1 MSLNDFQRTNATGPQ
16 ALYQLPQTSSRTYS
30 PTHTPA
36 KKVVVQ
42 SLALSRLPGAMRAMG
57 WHTSAAL
64 MQRWF
69 DSPAWAMP
77 EAWKEDKT
85 QPHPSSINPIQRD
98 ESIVK
103 MEWAIGFERCRKAV
117 EVAESRLATPNGVKR
132 LTDLLTKA
140 GWSGKG
146 SQPLGHYPM
155 SALQM
160 DVISQ
165 VNFAVFGGTWDVLD
179 DMYGALGNATLKVG
193 VVGEAFT
200 ERNPATKQLRHL
212 FHVERVGFYIRDHYD
227 FNGLQYLG
235 TWTEDRV
242 LTKAE
247 TAFTL
252 SLHGQLVLRL
262 KEGPFAAVTNGDF
275 RDYRDKTGKGGDF
288 IIYSD
293 VLWKKSGQVI
303 DLGGW
308 V

>member
-1 MSLNDFQRTNATGPQ
+1 MSLNDFQRTNAAGPD
-16 ALYQLPQTSSRTYS
+16 ALYQLPQANSHTYS
-30 PTHTPA
+30 PTDTPA

-42 SLALSRLPGAMRAMG
+42 SLALSRLPGAMRSMG
-57 WHTSAAL
+57 WHTAAAL

-77 EAWKEDKT
+77 EAWKVLKT
-85 QPHPSSINPIQRD
+85 QPAPLSLKPAQCD

-103 MEWAIGFERCRKAV
+103 MEWAMGYERCREAV
-117 EVAESRLATPNGVKR
+117 DEAESILATPNALKR
-132 LTDLLTKA
+132 LQALLKNA
-140 GWSGKG
+140 GWEGEGAQALG
-146 SQPLGHYPM
+146 SRSM

-160 DVISQ
+160 DAFSQ
-165 VNFAVFGGTWDVLD
+165 VNFVKFGTVWNSLD
-179 DMYGALGNATLKVG
+179 DMYGALGNAVLKVG

-200 ERNPATKQLRHL
+200 EVNPVTKQVRYL
-212 FHVERVGFYIRDHYD
+212 FHIKQVGFYIRDHYD

-252 SLHGQLVLRL
+252 SLHGQVVLRL
-262 KEGPFAAVTNGDF
+262 KEGPLAAVTNGDF

-288 IIYSD
+288 VIYSD
-293 VLWKKSGQVI
+293 VLWRNSGQII
-303 DLGGW
+303 DLGVW
-308 V
+308 A

>member
-1 MSLNDFQRTNATGPQ
+1 MSLNDFQRTNAAGPD
-16 ALYQLPQTSSRTYS
+16 ALYQLPQANSHTYS
-30 PTHTPA
+30 PTDTPA

-42 SLALSRLPGAMRAMG
+42 SLALSRLPGAMRSMG
-57 WHTSAAL
+57 WHTAAAL

-77 EAWKEDKT
+77 ESWKERKT
-85 QPHPSSINPIQRD
+85 QPDPLTLKPAQCD

-103 MEWAIGFERCRKAV
+103 MEWAMGYERCREAV
-117 EVAESRLATPNGVKR
+117 DEAESLLTNPNGIER
-132 LTDLLTKA
+132 LKDLLKRS
-140 GWSGKG
+140 GWMGYGVRKLG
-146 SQPLGHYPM
+146 SNLM
-155 SALQM
+155 SSLQM
-160 DVISQ
+160 DVVSQ
-165 VNFAVFGGTWDVLD
+165 VNFTRFGSTWAALD
-179 DMYGALGNATLKVG
+179 DMYGALGIAVLKVG

-200 ERNPATKQLRHL
+200 EVNPVTKQVRYL
-212 FHVERVGFYIRDHYD
+212 FHIEQVGFFIRDHYD
-227 FNGLQYLG
+227 FNSLQYLG

-252 SLHGQLVLRL
+252 SLHGQVVLRL

-293 VLWKKSGQVI
+293 VLWRKSGQVI
-303 DLGGW
+303 DLGEW